1 MEAFDRTQKN
11 AMEAN
16 MKKIIGAATATVL
29 GLGAFTTSAIAE
41 TIVTADVL
49 NVREKPTTESK
60 VVEKVKEGQKLKV
73 IHTEEGWSKIDLNG
87 KELFVSSEY
96 TKDIYHVTA
105 NLLNVRTEAN
115 TESEILG
122 RLKQDDVIE
131 STHQVKDGW
140 LQFEYKGKT
149 AYANVSFLSSTALIE
164 KKAEEKTKRVAKVQ
178 KAVKAKE
185 EVKTQKEAKVQEI
198 AKAKET
204 TKEQKETKAEE
215 IVKPK
220 EEAKVT
226 ERVKVKEETKAEEI
240 VKPKEEAKVT
250 ERVKVK
256 EETKA
261 EEIVK
266 PKEEAKVKEIE
277 KEEAKAQEIEKAK
290 EEAKAQEIA
299 KAKEE
304 AKAQE
309 IEKAKEEAKAQEIAK
324 AKEEAKAQEIE
335 KAKEEEKAQEI
346 AKAKEEEKAQEIAKA
361 KEEEKAQ
368 EIAKAKEEAKAQ
380 EIAKAKEE
388 AKAREIEKA
397 KEEAKAKAQ
406 EIAKAKKEAQAREI
420 EEAKAKEATKT
431 QEVSKNNTQSAKR
444 ELTVVATAYTADPS
458 ENGTYGGR
466 VLTAMGHD
474 LTANPNMRIIAVD
487 PKVIPLGSKVW
498 VEGYGEAIAGDTG
511 SAIKGNRIDVLMGS
525 KSKAMNWGR
534 QTVKVKVL

>member
-1 MEAFDRTQKN
+1 
-11 AMEAN
+11 
-16 MKKIIGAATATVL
+16 MKKVIGAATATIF
-29 GLGAFTTSAIAE
+29 GLGAFTTTATAE

-60 VVEKVKEGQKLKV
+60 VVEKVKNGQELKV
-73 IHTEEGWSKIDLNG
+73 INTEDGWSKIELNG
-87 KELFVSSEY
+87 KEVFVSSEF
-96 TKDIYHVTA
+96 TKDVYHVTA

-122 RLKQDDVIE
+122 RLKKDDVIE

-149 AYANVSFLSSTALIE
+149 AYANVSFLSSTAPTE
-164 KKAEEKTKRVAKVQ
+164 KKTEEKMKQVAKVQ
-178 KAVKAKE
+178 KSVKEKK
-185 EVKTQKEAKVQEI
+185 EVKTQKV

-204 TKEQKETKAEE
+204 TKAQE

-220 EEAKVT
+220 EE
-226 ERVKVKEETKAEEI
+226 VKVKEEPKAQEI
-240 VKPKEEAKVT
+240 VKPKEE
-250 ERVKVK
+250 VKVK
-256 EETKA
+256 EEPKA
-261 EEIVK
+261 QEIVK
-266 PKEEAKVKEIE
+266 PKEEAKVKEE
-277 KEEAKAQEIEKAK
+277 VKVKEEPKAQEMVKPKEEVKAK
-290 EEAKAQEIA
+290 EEEKVQEIAKAKEEKAQEIA

-304 AKAQE
+304 EKVQE
-309 IEKAKEEAKAQEIAK
+309 IAKAKEEKAQEIAK
-324 AKEEAKAQEIE
+324 AKEG
-335 KAKEEEKAQEI
+335 EKAQEI

-361 KEEEKAQ
+361 KEEEKAREIARAKEEEKAK
-368 EIAKAKEEAKAQ
+368 EIAKAKEEEKAR

-388 AKAREIEKA
+388 EKAR
-397 KEEAKAKAQ
+397 
-406 EIAKAKKEAQAREI
+406 EIAKAK
-420 EEAKAKEATKT
+420 EEERAK
-431 QEVSKNNTQSAKR
+431 EVSKNNIESAKR

-534 QTVKVKVL
+534 QTVKVKIL

>member
-1 MEAFDRTQKN
+1 
-11 AMEAN
+11 

-73 IHTEEGWSKIDLNG
+73 IHTEEGWSKIELNG
-87 KELFVSSEY
+87 KEVFVSSEF

-149 AYANVSFLSSTALIE
+149 AYANISFLSSTAPIE

-240 VKPKEEAKVT
+240 VKPKEEAKV
-250 ERVKVK
+250 
-256 EETKA
+256 
-261 EEIVK
+261 
-266 PKEEAKVKEIE
+266 
-277 KEEAKAQEIEKAK
+277 QEIEKVK

-304 AKAQE
+304 AKVRE
-309 IEKAKEEAKAQEIAK
+309 MEKEKEEARAQEIAK
-324 AKEEAKAQEIE
+324 AKEEAKVREME
-335 KAKEEEKAQEI
+335 KEKEEAR
-346 AKAKEEEKAQEIAKA
+346 
-361 KEEEKAQ
+361 AQ
-368 EIAKAKEEAKAQ
+368 EIAKAKEEAKVREMEKEKEETKAQ

-406 EIAKAKKEAQAREI
+406 EIAKAKEEAQAREI
-420 EEAKAKEATKT
+420 EKEKEKAKAKEATKT

>member
-1 MEAFDRTQKN
+1 
-11 AMEAN
+11 
-16 MKKIIGAATATVL
+16 MKKVIGAATATVF
-29 GLGAFTTSAIAE
+29 GLGAFTTTATAE

-60 VVEKVKEGQKLKV
+60 VVEKVKNGEALKV
-73 IHTEEGWSKIDLNG
+73 INTEDGWSKIELNG
-87 KELFVSSEY
+87 KEVFVSSEF

-105 NLLNVRTEAN
+105 DLLNVRSESN

-122 RLKQDDVIE
+122 RLKKDDVIE

-149 AYANVSFLSSTALIE
+149 AYANVAFLSSTAPVE
-164 KKAEEKTKRVAKVQ
+164 KKADEKTKQVAKVQ
-178 KAVKAKE
+178 KTVKAKE
-185 EVKTQKEAKVQEI
+185 EAKTQKITKAKETIKLKEEAKVQEV
-198 AKAKET
+198 A
-204 TKEQKETKAEE
+204 
-215 IVKPK
+215 KPK
-220 EEAKVT
+220 EE
-226 ERVKVKEETKAEEI
+226 VKVQEVA
-240 VKPKEEAKVT
+240 KPKEE
-250 ERVKVK
+250 VKVQEVAKSK
-256 EETKA
+256 EE
-261 EEIVK
+261 VK
-266 PKEEAKVKEIE
+266 VQEVAKP
-277 KEEAKAQEIEKAK
+277 KEEAKAQEIAKAR
-290 EEAKAQEIA
+290 EEAKIQEVAKPKEEVKVQEVAKPKEEVKVQEIA

-309 IEKAKEEAKAQEIAK
+309 IAKAREEEKVQEIAK
-324 AKEEAKAQEIE
+324 AKEEA
-335 KAKEEEKAQEI
+335 
-346 AKAKEEEKAQEIAKA
+346 
-361 KEEEKAQ
+361 KAQ

-388 AKAREIEKA
+388 AKAQEIAKAREE
-397 KEEAKAKAQ
+397 AKAQ
-406 EIAKAKKEAQAREI
+406 EIAKAK
-420 EEAKAKEATKT
+420 EEAKAREIAKAKEEAIKAK
-431 QEVSKNNTQSAKR
+431 EESKNNTQSVKR

-534 QTVKVKVL
+534 QTVKVKIL

>member
-60 VVEKVKEGQKLKV
+60 IVEKVKEGQKLKV

-149 AYANVSFLSSTALIE
+149 AYANVSFLSSTAPIE

-178 KAVKAKE
+178 KEVKAKE

-240 VKPKEEAKVT
+240 AKTKEEAKVQ
-250 ERVKVK
+250 
-256 EETKA
+256 
-261 EEIVK
+261 
-266 PKEEAKVKEIE
+266 EIE
-277 KEEAKAQEIEKAK
+277 KVKEEAKAQEIAKAKEEAKVREMEKAKAQEIAKAKEEAKAQEIAKAKEEAQEIEKVK

-309 IEKAKEEAKAQEIAK
+309 IEKVKEEAKAQEIAK
-324 AKEEAKAQEIE
+324 AKEEAKVREME
-335 KAKEEEKAQEI
+335 K
-346 AKAKEEEKAQEIAKA
+346 
-361 KEEEKAQ
+361 
-368 EIAKAKEEAKAQ
+368 AKAQ

-397 KEEAKAKAQ
+397 KEEAKAKSQ
-406 EIAKAKKEAQAREI
+406 EIAKAKEEAQAREI
-420 EEAKAKEATKT
+420 EKAKAKEATKT

-474 LTANPNMRIIAVD
+474 LTENPNMRIIAVD

-534 QTVKVKVL
+534 QTVKVKIL

>member
-1 MEAFDRTQKN
+1 
-11 AMEAN
+11 
-16 MKKIIGAATATVL
+16 MKKIIGAATATVF

-60 VVEKVKEGQKLKV
+60 VIEKVKEGQKLKV
-73 IHTEEGWSKIDLNG
+73 INTEEGWSKIDLNG
-87 KELFVSSEY
+87 KELFVSSEF

-105 NLLNVRTEAN
+105 NLLNVRSEAN

-122 RLKQDDVIE
+122 RLKKDDVIE
-131 STHQVKDGW
+131 STHQAKDGW

-149 AYANVSFLSSTALIE
+149 AYANVSFLSSTAPSE
-164 KKAEEKTKRVAKVQ
+164 KKAGEKTKQVAKVQ

-185 EVKTQKEAKVQEI
+185 EAKTQKVAKIQEIAKTKETTKMLEEVKVQVQEVAKGKEEKKVQEI
-198 AKAKET
+198 AK
-204 TKEQKETKAEE
+204 
-215 IVKPK
+215 P
-220 EEAKVT
+220 
-226 ERVKVKEETKAEEI
+226 KEETKVQEI
-240 VKPKEEAKVT
+240 A
-250 ERVKVK
+250 
-256 EETKA
+256 
-261 EEIVK
+261 K
-266 PKEEAKVKEIE
+266 PKEEAKVKEVE
-277 KEEAKAQEIEKAK
+277 KVK

-304 AKAQE
+304 AKV
-309 IEKAKEEAKAQEIAK
+309 QEIAK
-324 AKEEAKAQEIE
+324 AKEEAKVKEVE
-335 KAKEEEKAQEI
+335 KVKEEA
-346 AKAKEEEKAQEIAKA
+346 
-361 KEEEKAQ
+361 KAQ

-388 AKAREIEKA
+388 AKAQEIARAKEEAKAQEIAKAKEEAKAQEIARAKEEAKAQEIARAKEEAKAREIEKA
-397 KEEAKAKAQ
+397 KEEAKAK
-406 EIAKAKKEAQAREI
+406 
-420 EEAKAKEATKT
+420 EE
-431 QEVSKNNTQSAKR
+431 SKNNTQSAKR

-474 LTANPNMRIIAVD
+474 LTDNPNIRIIAVD

-534 QTVKVKVL
+534 QTVKVKIL

>member
-1 MEAFDRTQKN
+1 
-11 AMEAN
+11 
-16 MKKIIGAATATVL
+16 MKKIIGAATATFF
-29 GLGAFTTSAIAE
+29 GLGAFTTTVTAE

-60 VVEKVKEGQKLKV
+60 VVEKVKNGQELKV
-73 IHTEEGWSKIDLNG
+73 INTEDGWSKIELNG
-87 KELFVSSEY
+87 KEVFVSSEF

-149 AYANVSFLSSTALIE
+149 AYANVSFLSSTAPIE

-226 ERVKVKEETKAEEI
+226 ERVKVREETKAEEI
-240 VKPKEEAKVT
+240 AKPKEEAKVT

-266 PKEEAKVKEIE
+266 PKEEAKVTERVKVKEEMKAEEIAKTKEEAKVQEIE
-277 KEEAKAQEIEKAK
+277 KVKEEAKAQEIARAK
-290 EEAKAQEIA
+290 EEAKVREMEKEKEEARAQEIA

-304 AKAQE
+304 AKVRE
-309 IEKAKEEAKAQEIAK
+309 MEKEKEET
-324 AKEEAKAQEIE
+324 
-335 KAKEEEKAQEI
+335 
-346 AKAKEEEKAQEIAKA
+346 
-361 KEEEKAQ
+361 
-368 EIAKAKEEAKAQ
+368 KAQ

-406 EIAKAKKEAQAREI
+406 EIAKAKEEAQAREI
-420 EEAKAKEATKT
+420 EKAKEEAKAKEATKT

>member
-1 MEAFDRTQKN
+1 
-11 AMEAN
+11 
-16 MKKIIGAATATVL
+16 MKKVIGAATATVF
-29 GLGAFTTSAIAE
+29 GLGAFTTTATAE

-60 VVEKVKEGQKLKV
+60 VVEKVKNGEELKV
-73 IHTEEGWSKIDLNG
+73 INTEDGWSKIELNG
-87 KELFVSSEY
+87 KEVFVSSEF

-105 NLLNVRTEAN
+105 DLLNVRSESN

-122 RLKQDDVIE
+122 RLKKDDVIE
-131 STHQVKDGW
+131 STNQVKDGW

-149 AYANVSFLSSTALIE
+149 AYVNVSFLSSKAPIE
-164 KKAEEKTKRVAKVQ
+164 KKADEKTKQVAKVQ
-178 KAVKAKE
+178 KTVKAKE
-185 EVKTQKEAKVQEI
+185 EAKVQEV
-198 AKAKET
+198 
-204 TKEQKETKAEE
+204 
-215 IVKPK
+215 VKPK
-220 EEAKVT
+220 EE
-226 ERVKVKEETKAEEI
+226 VKVQEV
-240 VKPKEEAKVT
+240 VKPKEE
-250 ERVKVK
+250 VKVQ
-256 EETKA
+256 EV
-261 EEIVK
+261 VK
-266 PKEEAKVKEIE
+266 PKEEVKVQEVVKPKEEVKVQEVVKPKEEVKVQEVVKPKEEVKIQEVAKA
-277 KEEAKAQEIEKAK
+277 KEEAEVQEEAKAK

-309 IEKAKEEAKAQEIAK
+309 IAKAKEEAKVQEIAKAKEEAKAQEIAK
-324 AKEEAKAQEIE
+324 AKEEA
-335 KAKEEEKAQEI
+335 
-346 AKAKEEEKAQEIAKA
+346 
-361 KEEEKAQ
+361 KAQ

-388 AKAREIEKA
+388 AKAREIAKA
-397 KEEAKAKAQ
+397 KEEAKAREELKV
-406 EIAKAKKEAQAREI
+406 KEE
-420 EEAKAKEATKT
+420 
-431 QEVSKNNTQSAKR
+431 SKNNAQSAKR

-534 QTVKVKVL
+534 QTVKVKIL

>member
-1 MEAFDRTQKN
+1 
-11 AMEAN
+11 
-16 MKKIIGAATATVL
+16 MKKVIGAATATVF
-29 GLGAFTTSAIAE
+29 GLGAFTTTATAE

-60 VVEKVKEGQKLKV
+60 VVEKVKNGEELKV
-73 IHTEEGWSKIDLNG
+73 INTEDGWSKIELNG
-87 KELFVSSEY
+87 KEVFVSSEF

-105 NLLNVRTEAN
+105 DLLNVRSESN
-115 TESEILG
+115 TESKILG
-122 RLKQDDVIE
+122 RLKKDDVIE
-131 STHQVKDGW
+131 STNQVKDGW

-149 AYANVSFLSSTALIE
+149 AYVNVSFLSSKAPIE
-164 KKAEEKTKRVAKVQ
+164 KKADEKTKQVAKVQ
-178 KAVKAKE
+178 KSVKAKE
-185 EVKTQKEAKVQEI
+185 EAKTQKI
-198 AKAKET
+198 TKAKET
-204 TKEQKETKAEE
+204 IKPKEEVKVQEV
-215 IVKPK
+215 VKPK
-220 EEAKVT
+220 EE
-226 ERVKVKEETKAEEI
+226 VKVQEVAKA
-240 VKPKEEAKVT
+240 
-250 ERVKVK
+250 
-256 EETKA
+256 
-261 EEIVK
+261 
-266 PKEEAKVKEIE
+266 
-277 KEEAKAQEIEKAK
+277 KEEAKAQEVAKAK

-309 IEKAKEEAKAQEIAK
+309 IAK
-324 AKEEAKAQEIE
+324 AKEEA
-335 KAKEEEKAQEI
+335 
-346 AKAKEEEKAQEIAKA
+346 
-361 KEEEKAQ
+361 KAQ

-388 AKAREIEKA
+388 AKAREIAKA
-397 KEEAKAKAQ
+397 KEEAKAR
-406 EIAKAKKEAQAREI
+406 EIAKAK
-420 EEAKAKEATKT
+420 EEAKAREIAKAKEEAKAR
-431 QEVSKNNTQSAKR
+431 EALKEKEESKNNAQSAKR

-534 QTVKVKVL
+534 QTVKVKIL

>member
-1 MEAFDRTQKN
+1 
-11 AMEAN
+11 
-16 MKKIIGAATATVL
+16 MKKVIGAATATVF
-29 GLGAFTTSAIAE
+29 GLGAFTTTATAE

-60 VVEKVKEGQKLKV
+60 VVEKVKNGQELKV
-73 IHTEEGWSKIDLNG
+73 INTEDGWSKIELNG
-87 KELFVSSEY
+87 KEVFVSSEF
-96 TKDIYHVTA
+96 TKDVYHVTA

-115 TESEILG
+115 TDSEILG
-122 RLKQDDVIE
+122 RLKKDDVIE

-149 AYANVSFLSSTALIE
+149 AYANVSFLSSTAPTE
-164 KKAEEKTKRVAKVQ
+164 KKTEEKTKQVAKVQ
-178 KAVKAKE
+178 KSVKEKK
-185 EVKTQKEAKVQEI
+185 EVKTQKV

-204 TKEQKETKAEE
+204 TKAQE

-220 EEAKVT
+220 EEAKV
-226 ERVKVKEETKAEEI
+226 VKVKEEGKAQ
-240 VKPKEEAKVT
+240 
-250 ERVKVK
+250 
-256 EETKA
+256 
-261 EEIVK
+261 EIVK
-266 PKEEAKVKEIE
+266 PKEEAKVKEEVKVKEEEKAQEIVKP
-277 KEEAKAQEIEKAK
+277 KEEAKIK
-290 EEAKAQEIA
+290 EEVKVKEEEKVQEIA
-299 KAKEE
+299 
-304 AKAQE
+304 
-309 IEKAKEEAKAQEIAK
+309 
-324 AKEEAKAQEIE
+324 

-368 EIAKAKEEAKAQ
+368 EIAKAKEEEKAREIVKAKEEEKAR

-388 AKAREIEKA
+388 EKTR
-397 KEEAKAKAQ
+397 
-406 EIAKAKKEAQAREI
+406 EIAKAKEEEKAREI
-420 EEAKAKEATKT
+420 AKAKEEEKT
-431 QEVSKNNTQSAKR
+431 REIAKAKEEEKAREIAKAKEEERAKEASKNNIQSAKR

-534 QTVKVKVL
+534 QTVKVKIL

>member
-1 MEAFDRTQKN
+1 
-11 AMEAN
+11 

-149 AYANVSFLSSTALIE
+149 AYANVSFLSSTAPIE

-185 EVKTQKEAKVQEI
+185 EVKTQKEVKVQEI

-204 TKEQKETKAEE
+204 TKEQKE
-215 IVKPK
+215 
-220 EEAKVT
+220 
-226 ERVKVKEETKAEEI
+226 VKVKEIA
-240 VKPKEEAKVT
+240 KPKEEAKVT

-277 KEEAKAQEIEKAK
+277 KEEAKAQEIAKAK

-309 IEKAKEEAKAQEIAK
+309 IAKAKEEAKAQEIAK
-324 AKEEAKAQEIE
+324 AKEEAKAQEIA
-335 KAKEEEKAQEI
+335 KAKEEAKAQEI
-346 AKAKEEEKAQEIAKA
+346 AKAKEEAKA
-361 KEEEKAQ
+361 R

-397 KEEAKAKAQ
+397 KEEAKAQ

-420 EEAKAKEATKT
+420 EKAKEEAKAKEATKT

>member
-1 MEAFDRTQKN
+1 
-11 AMEAN
+11 
-16 MKKIIGAATATVL
+16 MKKVIGAATATIF
-29 GLGAFTTSAIAE
+29 GLGAFTTTATAE

-60 VVEKVKEGQKLKV
+60 VVEKVKNGQELKV
-73 IHTEEGWSKIDLNG
+73 INTEDGWSKIELNG
-87 KELFVSSEY
+87 KEVFVSSEF
-96 TKDIYHVTA
+96 TKDVYHVTA

-115 TESEILG
+115 TDSEILG
-122 RLKQDDVIE
+122 RLKKDDVIE

-140 LQFEYKGKT
+140 LEFEYKGKI
-149 AYANVSFLSSTALIE
+149 AYANVSFLSSTAPTE
-164 KKAEEKTKRVAKVQ
+164 KKTEEKTNQVAKVQ
-178 KAVKAKE
+178 KSVKEKK
-185 EVKTQKEAKVQEI
+185 EVKTQKV

-204 TKEQKETKAEE
+204 TKAQE

-220 EEAKVT
+220 EE
-226 ERVKVKEETKAEEI
+226 VKVKEEPKAQ
-240 VKPKEEAKVT
+240 
-250 ERVKVK
+250 
-256 EETKA
+256 
-261 EEIVK
+261 EIVK
-266 PKEEAKVKEIE
+266 PKEEAKVKEE
-277 KEEAKAQEIEKAK
+277 VKAK
-290 EEAKAQEIA
+290 EEEKAREIARAKEEEKAKEIA

-304 AKAQE
+304 
-309 IEKAKEEAKAQEIAK
+309 EKAREIAK
-324 AKEEAKAQEIE
+324 AKEEERAREIA
-335 KAKEEEKAQEI
+335 KAKEEERAREI

-361 KEEEKAQ
+361 KEEERAREIAKAKEEEKAQ
-368 EIAKAKEEAKAQ
+368 EIAKAKEEERAR

-388 AKAREIEKA
+388 ERAK
-397 KEEAKAKAQ
+397 
-406 EIAKAKKEAQAREI
+406 
-420 EEAKAKEATKT
+420 
-431 QEVSKNNTQSAKR
+431 EVSKNNIQSAKR

-534 QTVKVKVL
+534 KTVKVKIL

>member
-1 MEAFDRTQKN
+1 
-11 AMEAN
+11 
-16 MKKIIGAATATVL
+16 MKKVIGAATATVF
-29 GLGAFTTSAIAE
+29 GLGAFTTTATAE

-60 VVEKVKEGQKLKV
+60 VVEKVKNGEELKV
-73 IHTEEGWSKIDLNG
+73 INTEDGWSKIELNG
-87 KELFVSSEY
+87 KEVFVSSEF

-105 NLLNVRTEAN
+105 DLLNVRSESN
-115 TESEILG
+115 TESKILG
-122 RLKQDDVIE
+122 RLKKDDVIE
-131 STHQVKDGW
+131 STNQVKDGW

-149 AYANVSFLSSTALIE
+149 AYVNVSFLSSKAPIE
-164 KKAEEKTKRVAKVQ
+164 KKADEKTKQVAKVQ
-178 KAVKAKE
+178 KSVKAKEEAKTQKITKAKETIKPKEEVKVQEVVKPKEEVKVQEVAKPKKEVKVQEIAKPKEEVKVQEIAKPKEEVKVQEVVKPKEEVKVQEVAKAKE
-185 EVKTQKEAKVQEI
+185 EVKVQEVAKAKEEAKVQEI
-198 AKAKET
+198 AKAKE
-204 TKEQKETKAEE
+204 
-215 IVKPK
+215 
-220 EEAKVT
+220 EAKV
-226 ERVKVKEETKAEEI
+226 
-240 VKPKEEAKVT
+240 
-250 ERVKVK
+250 
-256 EETKA
+256 
-261 EEIVK
+261 
-266 PKEEAKVKEIE
+266 
-277 KEEAKAQEIEKAK
+277 QEIAKAK

-309 IEKAKEEAKAQEIAK
+309 IAKAKEEAKAQEIAK
-324 AKEEAKAQEIE
+324 AKEEA
-335 KAKEEEKAQEI
+335 
-346 AKAKEEEKAQEIAKA
+346 
-361 KEEEKAQ
+361 KAQ

-388 AKAREIEKA
+388 AKAREIAKA
-397 KEEAKAKAQ
+397 KEEAKAR
-406 EIAKAKKEAQAREI
+406 EIAKAK
-420 EEAKAKEATKT
+420 EEAKAREIAKAKEEEKAREALKAK
-431 QEVSKNNTQSAKR
+431 EESKNNVQSAKR

-534 QTVKVKVL
+534 QTVKVKIL

>member
-1 MEAFDRTQKN
+1 
-11 AMEAN
+11 
-16 MKKIIGAATATVL
+16 MKKIIGAATATVF

-60 VVEKVKEGQKLKV
+60 VIEKVKEGQKLKV
-73 IHTEEGWSKIDLNG
+73 INTEEGWSKIDLNG
-87 KELFVSSEY
+87 KELFVSSEF

-105 NLLNVRTEAN
+105 NLLNVRSEAN

-122 RLKQDDVIE
+122 RLKKDDVIE
-131 STHQVKDGW
+131 STHQAKDGW

-149 AYANVSFLSSTALIE
+149 AYANVSFLSSTAPSE
-164 KKAEEKTKRVAKVQ
+164 KKAGEKTKQVAKVQ

-185 EVKTQKEAKVQEI
+185 EAKTQKVAKIQEIAKTKETTKMLEEVKVQEVAKGKEEKKVQEI
-198 AKAKET
+198 AK
-204 TKEQKETKAEE
+204 
-215 IVKPK
+215 P
-220 EEAKVT
+220 
-226 ERVKVKEETKAEEI
+226 KEETKVQEI
-240 VKPKEEAKVT
+240 A
-250 ERVKVK
+250 
-256 EETKA
+256 
-261 EEIVK
+261 K
-266 PKEEAKVKEIE
+266 PKEEAKVKEVE
-277 KEEAKAQEIEKAK
+277 KVKEEAKAQEIARAK

-309 IEKAKEEAKAQEIAK
+309 IARAKEEAKAQEIAR
-324 AKEEAKAQEIE
+324 
-335 KAKEEEKAQEI
+335 
-346 AKAKEEEKAQEIAKA
+346 
-361 KEEEKAQ
+361 
-368 EIAKAKEEAKAQ
+368 
-380 EIAKAKEE
+380 AKEE

-397 KEEAKAKAQ
+397 KEEAKAK
-406 EIAKAKKEAQAREI
+406 
-420 EEAKAKEATKT
+420 EE
-431 QEVSKNNTQSAKR
+431 SKNNTQSAKR

-534 QTVKVKVL
+534 QTVKVKIL

>member
-1 MEAFDRTQKN
+1 MEGFHRIQKNVMEAI
-11 AMEAN
+11 

-149 AYANVSFLSSTALIE
+149 AYANVSFLSSTAPIE

-178 KAVKAKE
+178 KKVQKAVKAKE
-185 EVKTQKEAKVQEI
+185 EVKTQKEVKVQEI

-204 TKEQKETKAEE
+204 TKEQKEVKVKE
-215 IVKPK
+215 IAKPK

-256 EETKA
+256 
-261 EEIVK
+261 
-266 PKEEAKVKEIE
+266 
-277 KEEAKAQEIEKAK
+277 
-290 EEAKAQEIA
+290 
-299 KAKEE
+299 
-304 AKAQE
+304 
-309 IEKAKEEAKAQEIAK
+309 
-324 AKEEAKAQEIE
+324 
-335 KAKEEEKAQEI
+335 
-346 AKAKEEEKAQEIAKA
+346 
-361 KEEEKAQ
+361 
-368 EIAKAKEEAKAQ
+368 
-380 EIAKAKEE
+380 
-388 AKAREIEKA
+388 
-397 KEEAKAKAQ
+397 
-406 EIAKAKKEAQAREI
+406 
-420 EEAKAKEATKT
+420 
-431 QEVSKNNTQSAKR
+431 
-444 ELTVVATAYTADPS
+444 
-458 ENGTYGGR
+458 
-466 VLTAMGHD
+466 
-474 LTANPNMRIIAVD
+474 
-487 PKVIPLGSKVW
+487 
-498 VEGYGEAIAGDTG
+498 
-511 SAIKGNRIDVLMGS
+511 
-525 KSKAMNWGR
+525 
-534 QTVKVKVL
+534 

>member
-1 MEAFDRTQKN
+1 
-11 AMEAN
+11 
-16 MKKIIGAATATVL
+16 MKKVIGAATATVF
-29 GLGAFTTSAIAE
+29 GLGAFTTTATAE

-60 VVEKVKEGQKLKV
+60 VVEKVKNGEELKV
-73 IHTEEGWSKIDLNG
+73 INTEDGWSKIELNG
-87 KELFVSSEY
+87 KEVFVSSEF

-105 NLLNVRTEAN
+105 DLLNVRSESN
-115 TESEILG
+115 TESKILG
-122 RLKQDDVIE
+122 RLKKDDVIE
-131 STHQVKDGW
+131 STNQVKDGW

-149 AYANVSFLSSTALIE
+149 AYVNVSFLSSKAPIE
-164 KKAEEKTKRVAKVQ
+164 KKADEKTKQVAKVQ
-178 KAVKAKE
+178 KSVKAKE
-185 EVKTQKEAKVQEI
+185 EAKTQKITKAKETIKPKEEVKVQEVVKPKEEVKVQEVAKPKEEVKVQEVVKPKEEVKVQEVAKAKEEAKVQEI
-198 AKAKET
+198 A
-204 TKEQKETKAEE
+204 
-215 IVKPK
+215 
-220 EEAKVT
+220 
-226 ERVKVKEETKAEEI
+226 
-240 VKPKEEAKVT
+240 
-250 ERVKVK
+250 
-256 EETKA
+256 
-261 EEIVK
+261 
-266 PKEEAKVKEIE
+266 
-277 KEEAKAQEIEKAK
+277 KAK

-309 IEKAKEEAKAQEIAK
+309 IAKAKEAAKAQEIAKAKEEAKAQEIAK
-324 AKEEAKAQEIE
+324 AKEEAKAQEI
-335 KAKEEEKAQEI
+335 
-346 AKAKEEEKAQEIAKA
+346 AKAKEAA
-361 KEEEKAQ
+361 KAQ

-388 AKAREIEKA
+388 AKAREIAKA
-397 KEEAKAKAQ
+397 KEEEK
-406 EIAKAKKEAQAREI
+406 ARE
-420 EEAKAKEATKT
+420 ALKAKE
-431 QEVSKNNTQSAKR
+431 ESKNNVQSAKR

-534 QTVKVKVL
+534 QTVKVKIL

>member
-1 MEAFDRTQKN
+1 
-11 AMEAN
+11 
-16 MKKIIGAATATVL
+16 MKKVIGAATATVF
-29 GLGAFTTSAIAE
+29 GLGAFTTTATAE

-60 VVEKVKEGQKLKV
+60 VVEKVKNGQELKV
-73 IHTEEGWSKIDLNG
+73 INTEDGWSKIELNG
-87 KELFVSSEY
+87 KEVFVSSEF
-96 TKDIYHVTA
+96 TKDVYHVTA

-115 TESEILG
+115 TDSEILG
-122 RLKQDDVIE
+122 RLKKDDVIE

-149 AYANVSFLSSTALIE
+149 AYANVSFLSSTAPTE
-164 KKAEEKTKRVAKVQ
+164 KKTEEKTKQVAKVQ
-178 KAVKAKE
+178 KSVKEKK
-185 EVKTQKEAKVQEI
+185 EVKTQKV

-204 TKEQKETKAEE
+204 TKAQE

-220 EEAKVT
+220 EEAKV
-226 ERVKVKEETKAEEI
+226 VKVKEEGKAQEI
-240 VKPKEEAKVT
+240 VKPKEEG
-250 ERVKVK
+250 
-256 EETKA
+256 KA
-261 EEIVK
+261 QEIVK
-266 PKEEAKVKEIE
+266 PKEEAKVKEEVKVKEEEKAQEIVKP
-277 KEEAKAQEIEKAK
+277 KEEAKIK
-290 EEAKAQEIA
+290 EEEKVQEIA
-299 KAKEE
+299 
-304 AKAQE
+304 
-309 IEKAKEEAKAQEIAK
+309 
-324 AKEEAKAQEIE
+324 

-368 EIAKAKEEAKAQ
+368 EIAKAKEEEKAREIVKAKEEEKAR

-388 AKAREIEKA
+388 EKTR
-397 KEEAKAKAQ
+397 
-406 EIAKAKKEAQAREI
+406 EIAKAKEEEKAREI
-420 EEAKAKEATKT
+420 AKAKEEEKT
-431 QEVSKNNTQSAKR
+431 REIAKAKEEEKVREIAKAKEEERAKEASKNNIQSAKR

-534 QTVKVKVL
+534 QTVKVKIL